1 MLTKQSFLPLSAFFA
16 LSLAFSLSWAK
27 SPQTNTK
34 LGTNALANKSAN
46 SGNTAVGF
54 DALHL
59 DAGGANN
66 TAVGSGA
73 LAAHVT
79 GNTNTAVGLDAL
91 HDNTG
96 SDDSTAVGASALIQ
110 STGERNTAVGSLAL
124 LTNESGTENTAIG
137 FFADVSAANLT
148 RATAI
153 GARAIATES
162 NSIMLGTDTDTV
174 IAANTMRVT
183 FIPPLPSAAQVCFD
197 APGNLL
203 QCGASSL
210 RWKTNVRPFTPGLDV
225 ITALKPIAFD
235 WKKDG
240 RADIGLGAE
249 DVAEVASFLT
259 FSDKQGEIEGV
270 RYEKIPLLLINAIKE
285 QQQAIEKQRE
295 QNAALAT
302 RIERLEALLRE
313 RTAAAEA
320 R

>member
-1 MLTKQSFLPLSAFFA
+1 
-16 LSLAFSLSWAK
+16 
-27 SPQTNTK
+27 
-34 LGTNALANKSAN
+34 
-46 SGNTAVGF
+46 
-54 DALHL
+54 
-59 DAGGANN
+59 
-66 TAVGSGA
+66 
-73 LAAHVT
+73 
-79 GNTNTAVGLDAL
+79 
-91 HDNTG
+91 
-96 SDDSTAVGASALIQ
+96 
-110 STGERNTAVGSLAL
+110 
-124 LTNESGTENTAIG
+124 
-137 FFADVSAANLT
+137 LT

-153 GARAIATES
+153 GARATATES

-210 RWKTNVRPFTPGLDV
+210 RWKTNIRPFTPGLDV

-259 FSDKQGEIEGV
+259 FSGKQGEIEGV

-285 QQQAIEKQRE
+285 QQQAIERQRE
-295 QNAALAT
+295 QNAALAA
-302 RIERLEALLRE
+302 RIERLEELLRE
-313 RTAAAEA
+313 RTAAADA